1 MEYLSDLRK
10 IVGNRP
16 LLSSGATILV
26 FNENRELL
34 LNLRSDTNT
43 WGIPGGSIELGETIE
58 ETAARELFEETG
70 LRAKEFELLT
80 VFSGRDFYFKYPN
93 GDELYSVI
101 PLFLAK
107 DVTGDLHINDDES
120 IELKYFDLYNLPVM
134 ESRAD
139 KIIEWVKIHPAQT
152 YK

>member
-1 MEYLSDLRK
+1 MGYLSDLRK
-10 IVGNRP
+10 FVGNRP
-16 LLSSGATILV
+16 LLTSGATILV
-26 FNENRELL
+26 FNEDKELL

-43 WGIPGGSIELGETIE
+43 WGIPGGSMELGETIE

-70 LRAKEFELLT
+70 LKAKYYELLT
-80 VFSGRDFYFKYPN
+80 VLSGKDFYFKYPN

-120 IELKYFDLYNLPVM
+120 NELKYFNLDNLPPM
-134 ESRAD
+134 ESRAV
-139 KIIEWVKIHPAQT
+139 KIINWIKANT
-152 YK
+152 